1 VEYDPKNLDDWF
13 VHLTNNS
20 VAKYAKNG
28 SEIGIG
34 NMWTSE
40 MYSEYLKQTY
50 GKDMWE
56 EGGLRKNIQQL
67 VINTLL
73 GVQDM
78 FDESK
83 PKGKHCE
90 LYGFDIFIDEEV
102 KPWLIEVNSSPTME
116 YSTGITEKLCHQVM
130 EDTIKVIVD
139 YSFASTKKKP
149 SINTGDWELIF
160 TSNSV
165 VEKQLSSFGENFVC
179 EGKKMKIWKPKKGY
193 EEKEYPDGMK
203 IPEIEEEED

>member
-1 VEYDPKNLDDWF
+1 
-13 VHLTNNS
+13 
-20 VAKYAKNG
+20 
-28 SEIGIG
+28 
-34 NMWTSE
+34 

-179 EGKKMKIWKPKKGY
+179 EGKKMKI
-193 EEKEYPDGMK
+193 
-203 IPEIEEEED
+203 